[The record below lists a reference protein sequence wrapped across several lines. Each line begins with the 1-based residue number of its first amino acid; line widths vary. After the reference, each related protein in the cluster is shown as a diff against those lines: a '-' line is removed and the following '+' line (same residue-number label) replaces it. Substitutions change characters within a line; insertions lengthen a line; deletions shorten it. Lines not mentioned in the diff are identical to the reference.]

1 MSLGDRLAG
10 AAMQLAQAQRQQ
22 EAVGKRRRQVSAAA
36 LLTLLAVFAVSAA
49 QGASAST
56 WPASAFPYGDAAGD
70 SNGRADDAGW
80 EVSL

>member
-22 EAVGKRRRQVSAAA
+22 EAVGKRRRVSAAA
-36 LLTLLAVFAVSAA
+36 LLTLLAVFVVSAA